1 MPRTLSPLRYPGG
14 KTAIFPIVS
23 EIIRA
28 KGLKDVV
35 YLEPFAGGAGL
46 ALSLLLNN
54 FTDEI
59 YLNDIDRSIS
69 SFWKSILSEKD
80 RFIEKIECTPITV
93 EEWHRQRA
101 VQFRKE
107 TAGEFELGFSTF
119 YLNRTNRSGIIFN
132 AGLIGGYRQ
141 SGQYRLDCRF
151 HKDNLIKKIQTIAE
165 FRDQIH
171 IYNLDAVE
179 FIGRLNNDL
188 SDNTLYYI
196 DPPYYS
202 KGHTLYTDY
211 YNRDDHEI
219 LSKVILELDKH
230 WILTYDDTSPIRDLY
245 RTQFQFKFNL
255 NYSLARKR
263 VGSELLILSNSIA
276 ELVEQESLT
285 LALQFSLTQ
294 VIPSQFPESTLISQH
309 F

>member
-1 MPRTLSPLRYPGG
+1 MPHTPSPLRYPGG

-28 KGLKDVV
+28 RGLRGVV

-46 ALSLLLNN
+46 ALSLLFNSL
-54 FTDEI
+54 TDEI
-59 YLNDIDRSIS
+59 HLNDLDRSIF
-69 SFWKSILSEKD
+69 SFWNSILNEKD
-80 RFIEKIECTPITV
+80 RFIEKIESTPITV
-93 EEWHRQRA
+93 EEWYRQRA
-101 VQFRKE
+101 VQLRKD
-107 TAGEFELGFSTF
+107 TADEFELGFSSF

-151 HKDNLIKKIQTIAE
+151 NKENLIKKIQTIANYLD
-165 FRDQIH
+165 RIH

-179 FIGRLNNDL
+179 FIKRLDNDL
-188 SDNTLYYI
+188 PDNVLYCI

-211 YNRDDHEI
+211 YRRDDHET
-219 LSKVILELDKH
+219 LSRVILELDKH

-245 RTQFQFKFNL
+245 RTKLQYKFSL

-276 ELVEQESLT
+276 EVMEQISLG
-285 LALQFSLTQ
+285 LASDYSLTQ
-294 VIPSQFPESTLISQH
+294 VIPSQLPVSTLIS
-309 F
+309 